1 MASNLSSITQLIPPN
16 PAALDFEEQFRENLE
31 LFLSSMQD
39 FEGQF
44 NTTISAFS
52 LSDDDSEDL
61 AAAIGSLTSGSESA
75 YNAIKVA
82 LEADGVRNLTADK
95 KWLKADGTELEDN
108 LRFATLDDRFDRI
121 EGFIKDG
128 YSLAS
133 DGSTHTT
140 LQTRFDAVEARVASN
155 ETLLTNAKGNEAN
168 IETWIG
174 TVETNLSTLNTEV
187 FNARNGETALT
198 VRLDNMDVQYSIDA
212 GGAGNTINSRFGSA
226 ESRLGVLEHNY
237 GVDKGSDST
246 GTPYTRIDD
255 RLNAME
261 ADRNTTQGEIDAA
274 ELRLDALETQYTADS
289 TGFND
294 IHSRFLDAENR
305 ITATENQYDTD
316 KGGHGSINDRF
327 NNISNSY
334 ASISG
339 DSTVD
344 FSAKDLTLSGNLQIT
359 GDIDMQTTKIVNAG
373 VPSNPTDVTNKTYV
387 DAYNLIQ
394 DSRISTLEGSAKLP
408 PTVGYNAK
416 FLMVKTDGSGITWAD
431 PPDLDPSLM
440 VSQPYDWVPS
450 VPWQS
455 IQFDGEVYSS
465 KTLSAGF
472 TYFVAGNLRVASTDS
487 NGDPVVLTLE
497 SGSGALD
504 GLGNP
509 VVGATLI
516 VQGHV
521 LGNLSGIVLDTNSP
535 HKPRLIVQN
544 WSDSKSDYVIPEVS
558 GVVNQVRTSDLNL
571 TGTHVFSSK
580 LVLEPNTEFIL
591 DTPCRLTFTD
601 IEDDPTSF
609 VNIVDPSV
617 SSIEYFDPVKI
628 IEGAPAAYDT
638 LLEISQVLD
647 TTGSAPILTQLGDVE
662 TKSNQNEAS
671 VVALDLRIGVN
682 EVDISDLK
690 DYTGFSTSGGSSL
703 QSQITDLENYVGL
716 TPGSPTSITTDI
728 STLQTEMDAA
738 EGRLDIAEA
747 NISQN
752 ATDISSVSN
761 TLTQSYWLGTHIQ
774 NKLDALKADIEGNS
788 SLVDALADLE
798 TSFANFDNPLD
809 AVLSELSQ
817 KADFTYTY
825 TETDDG
831 AGNQTITYD
840 LTTPNADF
848 TSVEAMHD
856 HTVSFGTRLSDVED
870 DLTNNYATHLNV
882 STEISNLR
890 DEILNNSSL
899 VSSLQSLE
907 DNLSESDS
915 DLNAVL
921 NLLSHKANQSYN
933 VTETTTE
940 VLYDLTDIPS
950 DYTGVQAMY
959 NYAQDVNA
967 NVISHE
973 SRVGKFESRFTFSEQ
988 LDSNGDVEAYVYRLN
1003 PTTSPPPV
1011 PEPVPLEPI
1020 LGGIPFANLPTGA
1033 TILWD
1038 GTEWVSCNLIIEN
1051 F

>member
-16 PAALDFEEQFRENLE
+16 PAALDFEEQFRANLE

-39 FEGQF
+39 FEAQF

-52 LSDDDSEDL
+52 LGNDDSEDL

-75 YNAIKVA
+75 YTAIKVA
-82 LEADGVRNLTADK
+82 LEAGDLTLSQDK
-95 KWLKADGTELEDN
+95 EWKKADQTTLESN

-128 YSLAS
+128 YSVTA
-133 DGSTHTT
+133 DGDTHTT
-140 LQTRFDAVEARVASN
+140 LQTRFDSVEQRVTDN
-155 ETLLTNAKGNEAN
+155 ETLLNNARGSSTS
-168 IETWIG
+168 IQDWIS
-174 TVETNLSTLNTEV
+174 TVEALATTVEAEV
-187 FNARNGETALT
+187 IAARNGETTLT
-198 VRLDNMDVQYSIDA
+198 VRLDAMDAQYDIDA
-212 GGAGNTINSRFGSA
+212 GGSGQKIHNRFTS
-226 ESRLGVLEHNY
+226 LENRANNIEANY
-237 GVDKGSDST
+237 NIDKGADPT

-261 ADRNTTQGEIDAA
+261 ADRSSTQAEVDAA
-274 ELRLDALETQYTADS
+274 EQRLDAIETQYTDDS
-289 TGFND
+289 TGFSDINARFASAEGRLTANETQYGIDRGGHASIDVRFND
-294 IHSRFLDAENR
+294 IG
-305 ITATENQYDTD
+305 T
-316 KGGHGSINDRF
+316 
-327 NNISNSY
+327 SY
-334 ASISG
+334 AAISG
-339 DSTVD
+339 DSTID
-344 FSAKDLTLSGNLQIT
+344 FAAKDLNLSGNLQIT

-373 VPSNPTDVTNKTYV
+373 IPSSPTDVTNKTYV

-394 DSRISTLEGSAKLP
+394 DSRITTLEGSAKLP

-472 TYFVAGNLRVASTDS
+472 TYFVAGNLRVAPTDS

-497 SGSGALD
+497 SGSGVLD

-521 LGNLSGIVLDTNSP
+521 LGNLSGIVLDSNSP
-535 HKPRLIVQN
+535 HKPRLIIQN
-544 WSDSKSDYVIPEVS
+544 WSDSKSDYVIPEVTGS
-558 GVVNQVRTSDLNL
+558 INQVRTSDLNL

-591 DTPCRLTFTD
+591 DTPCKLTFTD
-601 IEDDPTSF
+601 IEDDSTSF

-647 TTGSAPILTQLGDVE
+647 TTGSAPILTQLGNVE

-671 VVALDLRIGVN
+671 IVALDTRMDAN
-682 EVDISDLK
+682 EVKISDLR
-690 DYTGFSTSGGSSL
+690 DYTGISSSGGSSL
-703 QSQITDLENYVGL
+703 QSQITDLESYVGL
-716 TPGSPTSITTDI
+716 TSGSPTSLTTDI
-728 STLQTEMDAA
+728 SQLQTEMDSA
-738 EGRLDIAEA
+738 EGRLDIAES
-747 NISQN
+747 NINQN
-752 ATDISSVSN
+752 ASDISSVSN

-774 NKLDALKADIEGNS
+774 NKLDALKSDIEGNS

-825 TETDDG
+825 SEMDDG
-831 AGNQTITYD
+831 AGNTTITYD
-840 LTTPNADF
+840 LTTPNPDF

-856 HTVSFGTRLSDVED
+856 HTVNFDSRLTLVESD
-870 DLTNNYATHLNV
+870 LISNYATHLNV
-882 STEISNLR
+882 STEIGSLR
-890 DEILNNSSL
+890 NEILNNSTL
-899 VSSLQSLE
+899 VASLQSLE
-907 DNLSESDS
+907 NNLSESDS

-921 NLLSHKANQSYN
+921 NLLSQKANQSYN

-940 VLYDLTDIPS
+940 ILYDLTFVPD
-950 DYTGVQAMY
+950 DYTGIQPMY
-959 NYAQDVNA
+959 DYAQSIDSS
-967 NVISHE
+967 VIDHE
-973 SRVGKFESRFTFSEQ
+973 TRLSNFENRFTFSEE
-988 LDSNGDVEAYVYRLN
+988 LDGSGNVEAYIYTLN
-1003 PTTSPPPV
+1003 PV
-1011 PEPVPLEPI
+1011 
-1020 LGGIPFANLPTGA
+1020 
-1033 TILWD
+1033 
-1038 GTEWVSCNLIIEN
+1038 
-1051 F
+1051 